1 MKRLIIIAALALASC
16 GSANG
21 LKPVGTA
28 TLPPKAYGATETPT
42 PVQLITPN
50 SQARPERSDELLRS
64 SDQRRGDQFDL
75 PPTD

>member
-1 MKRLIIIAALALASC
+1 MKRWIIMAALALAGC

-21 LKPVGTA
+21 LKPMA
-28 TLPPKAYGATETPT
+28 NASLPPKPFGTSETPT
-42 PVQLITPN
+42 PAQLITPN

-75 PPTD
+75 PPTS